1 MKIYN
6 KTILQI
12 NSYTF
17 FYLNMTTSIK
27 YFTTE
32 YVQET
37 FQIFNDIFNKEGML
51 TNLLTQRRKKRYDHS
66 GKS

>member
-1 MKIYN
+1 
-6 KTILQI
+6 
-12 NSYTF
+12 
-17 FYLNMTTSIK
+17 MTTSVK